1 MAGFLTRIAMR
12 SKYRAAAVMALIGAA
27 GMAAAGPEGTGFL
40 PEGYLTLIDVVL
52 PAPIPQEPR
61 GVADR
66 EIFKLTRT
74 LKGTARWDMAVNDV
88 PSDVASM
95 MRDFSCAT
103 RINLSPA
110 NAPRTA
116 SLLEKASRDASRQ
129 TNLLKSFY
137 KKRRPFLLDS
147 GETCEP
153 QTDEMSVSYDYP
165 SGHAAKGWTWAL
177 VLAELVDDRAGP
189 ILARGRA
196 YGESRVV
203 CGVHN
208 MSAAEAGRMVAA
220 STLAVVRTEPPYQDA
235 VLAARGELAA
245 LRKIGAPPSAQSC
258 SAEEAV
264 VNQPIF
270 R

>member
-1 MAGFLTRIAMR
+1 MR
-12 SKYRAAAVMALIGAA
+12 GGYKVAAAAAVLLGTAGAVMAA
-27 GMAAAGPEGTGFL
+27 GAEGTSFL
-40 PEGYLTLIDVVL
+40 PDGYITLIDVVL

-61 GVADR
+61 GIADR

-88 PSDVASM
+88 PSDPASM
-95 MRDFSCAT
+95 MRDFACAA
-103 RINLSPA
+103 RINMTPA
-110 NAPRTA
+110 NAPKTVA
-116 SLLEKASRDASRQ
+116 LLEKASRDASRQ
-129 TNLLKSFY
+129 TNQLKTFY
-137 KKRRPFLLDS
+137 KKKRPFMLDP

-153 QTDEMSVSYDYP
+153 QTDELSMSYDYP

-177 VLAELVDDRAGP
+177 ILAELVDDRAAP

-208 MSAAEAGRMVAA
+208 MSAIEAGRMVAA
-220 STLAVVRTEPPYQDA
+220 STQAVVRTEPAYQDA
-235 VLAARGELAA
+235 VVAARAELAA
-245 LRKIGAPPSAQSC
+245 LRKAGTGPSAQIC
-258 SAEEAV
+258 SAEETLV
-264 VNQPIF
+264 TQPIF